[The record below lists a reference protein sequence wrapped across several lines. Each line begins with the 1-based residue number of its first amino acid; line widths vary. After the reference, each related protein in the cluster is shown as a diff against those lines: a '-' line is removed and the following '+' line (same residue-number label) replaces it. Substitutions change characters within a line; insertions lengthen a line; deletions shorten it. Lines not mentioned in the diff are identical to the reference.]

1 MQQIYVMTRHAVVN
15 YGSVLQAFATEQ
27 FFRSLGYDARTIDYI
42 SGKES
47 VRGGVKVFSENY
59 TKDPVKRILYRIV
72 KFPDEWCKERF
83 FHRYRRRMLHL
94 TAPFHSLRELQ
105 QYDFGDG
112 ILCAGSDQLWG
123 YMPDGAMDPA
133 YFLDFGGEGSRRF
146 SYASSFGR
154 TDLPAAYFEKAAP
167 LLRRFSFLTVRERSA
182 EELLEKQADL
192 SATTIL
198 DPTFMLEREEWF
210 RIAKGK
216 TPKRAYMIVY
226 KLRKNKA
233 LDSYARQYAKQAG
246 YRIVRVSTS
255 IYDRL
260 GYGKK
265 AILKKPSEVLAL
277 FRDAAAVVTDSFH
290 ATALSVIFNKPFVDF
305 LPPKTQAR
313 ITDFLDLLNLNDRIW
328 HEGQDP
334 MDNRINWDRINEQ
347 LAQLR
352 QEATD
357 HIAQQLKRME
367 IQV

>member
-1 MQQIYVMTRHAVVN
+1 MTRHAVVN
-15 YGSVLQAFATEQ
+15 YGSVLQAFASEQ
-27 FFRSLGYDARTIDYI
+27 FFRGLGYDVRTIDYI
-42 SGKES
+42 SEKET
-47 VRGGVKVFSENY
+47 VRGGVKLFSENY
-59 TKDPVKRILYRIV
+59 TKDPMKRILYRIV

-94 TAPFHSLRELQ
+94 TVPFHSLRELQ

-123 YMPDGAMDPA
+123 YMPDGAMNSA
-133 YFLDFGGEGSRRF
+133 YFLSFGDEHNRRF

-154 TDLPAAYFEKAAP
+154 TDFSKEYFEKAVP
-167 LLRRFSFLTVRERSA
+167 LLRRFSFLTVREKSG
-182 EELLEKQADL
+182 EELLREKAGL
-192 SATTIL
+192 PANTIL
-198 DPTFMLEREEWF
+198 DPTLMLEREAWF

-216 TPKRAYMIVY
+216 TPKSPYVIVY
-226 KLRKNKA
+226 RLRKNKE
-233 LDSYARQYAKQAG
+233 LDSYAKRYAKQHG

-277 FRDAAAVVTDSFH
+277 FRDATAVVTDSFH
-290 ATALSVIFNKPFVDF
+290 ATALSVIFHRPFLDF
-305 LPPKTQAR
+305 LPPQTQVR
-313 ITDFLDLLNLNDRIW
+313 ITDLIEMLGLQDRIW
-328 HEGQDP
+328 DGRDDR
-334 MDNRINWDRINEQ
+334 MDSDIDWGRVDEQ